1 MKVKIGDKVKPK
13 DKTLKEC
20 FKGEIGIV
28 KIVHENMLTV
38 QFETGIAKYDI
49 KDFNLIKRKKKQNT
63 R

>member
-49 KDFNLIKRKKKQNT
+49 KDFKLN
-63 R
+63 